1 MPVRPG
7 GEEAPA
13 GQGGRRDQ
21 LQVQIPAP
29 RRVTLG
35 RSQLEAREPGGALGR
50 GSPSGWAVPRSGCCG
65 YCWAGQEPLLPW
77 ARLEQSRGPGVSCPS
92 GGQGGG
98 VARQALPPSRAGAD
112 YVGAGTQVVS
122 GHFRSPGA
130 LPADLPC
137 HGRHLRHSGCPGQ
150 ASTTQTGGTWA
161 APRGPQLPLPS
172 TSHTPDLTEC
182 LTLDWGSLPGSHTQ
196 EASPKGA
203 PSLPGIG
210 SGGGVRGL

>member
-1 MPVRPG
+1 M
-7 GEEAPA
+7 
-13 GQGGRRDQ
+13 
-21 LQVQIPAP
+21 
-29 RRVTLG
+29 
-35 RSQLEAREPGGALGR
+35 
-50 GSPSGWAVPRSGCCG
+50 
-65 YCWAGQEPLLPW
+65 
-77 ARLEQSRGPGVSCPS
+77 
-92 GGQGGG
+92 
-98 VARQALPPSRAGAD
+98 
-112 YVGAGTQVVS
+112 VS